1 MIASLSLLNK
11 SLFEAEGSTD
21 ESKEKFLCGAF
32 GTARL
37 PIWFTSTTVF
47 RTGITWVD
55 TGVDLAPDN
64 RELRERERVSGT
76 VELLASYSWRLLV
89 ISAIAGLLL
98 VLIGRLQVVLIALV
112 VTLFLTRMLSGP
124 ARFLRTHRWPPAIAA
139 IVVLAGFIIAIACA
153 LTLFGIA
160 AWRQSRDIG
169 PTVTNALN
177 DIESWLVN
185 DSPFELEQ
193 SDIDGFRANVG
204 STIREKFSSYG
215 GTIVSGAMATV
226 EIVLAG
232 LLGVILTFFALKD
245 GTHIRSWA
253 IGLLPQRHAERVA
266 RMGNRAWQT
275 VGAYL
280 RGAALLGVVEGAIS
294 GLTLLLVGAEL
305 ALPVAGIT
313 FLLAFVPFVGAIVA
327 GVLAVLVA
335 ISTAGV
341 SQAII
346 VAVVAIIVQQLDG
359 DLLGPVIYGKA
370 LSLHPVAVLLA
381 IVTGTA
387 LFGIAGSILAVPV
400 VAVAVNVTNEARDGQ
415 RPLVP
420 HDPES
425 G

>member
-1 MIASLSLLNK
+1 MEFAP
-11 SLFEAEGSTD
+11 ETR
-21 ESKEKFLCGAF
+21 ESG
-32 GTARL
+32 
-37 PIWFTSTTVF
+37 
-47 RTGITWVD
+47 
-55 TGVDLAPDN
+55 
-64 RELRERERVSGT
+64 ERVSVNGT

-89 ISAIAGLLL
+89 IAAVAAL
-98 VLIGRLQVVLIALV
+98 VLALIGRLQVVLIALV
-112 VTLFLTRMLSGP
+112 VTLFTSRILSAP
-124 ARFLRTHRWPPAIAA
+124 ARFLRRHGWPSTMAA
-139 IVVLAGFIIAIACA
+139 IVVLAGFVIAIMCA
-153 LTLFGIA
+153 LALFGLA
-160 AWRQSRDIG
+160 AWRQSRDLG
-169 PTVTNALN
+169 PTVTNALD
-177 DIESWLVN
+177 DIQSWLVN
-185 DSPFELEQ
+185 DSPFEIDQ
-193 SDIDGFRANVG
+193 SDIDSFRANIG
-204 STIREKFSSYG
+204 STLRERFSSSG
-215 GTIVSGAMATV
+215 GTIVSGAMATI

-245 GTHIRSWA
+245 GTHIRPWA
-253 IGLLPQRHAERVA
+253 IGLVPQRHAERVA
-266 RMGNRAWQT
+266 RMGSRAWQT

-346 VAVVAIIVQQLDG
+346 VAVVAIVVQQLDG

-400 VAVAVNVTNEARDGQ
+400 VAVAVNVTNEARR
-415 RPLVP
+415 RPVP
-420 HDPES
+420 AGHMADSPDS

>member
-1 MIASLSLLNK
+1 M
-11 SLFEAEGSTD
+11 D
-21 ESKEKFLCGAF
+21 Y
-32 GTARL
+32 
-37 PIWFTSTTVF
+37 
-47 RTGITWVD
+47 
-55 TGVDLAPDN
+55 APET
-64 RELRERERVSGT
+64 RAPRERAHVNST

-89 ISAIAGLLL
+89 IGAVAGLLL
-98 VLIGRLQVVLIALV
+98 ALIGRLQVVLIALV
-112 VTLFLTRMLSGP
+112 VTLFLTRMLSAA
-124 ARFLRTHRWPPAIAA
+124 ARFLRSHRWPSALAA
-139 IVVLAGFIIAIACA
+139 IVVLAGFIIAIAFA

-160 AWRQSRDIG
+160 AWRQSSDLG
-169 PTVTNALN
+169 PTVTNALD

-185 DSPFELEQ
+185 DSPFDLDQ
-193 SDIDGFRANVG
+193 PDIDSFRANIG
-204 STIREKFSSYG
+204 STLRERFSSAG

-245 GTHIRSWA
+245 GPHIRSWA
-253 IGLLPQRHAERVA
+253 IGLLPRRHADRVA
-266 RMGNRAWQT
+266 RMGSRAWQT

-280 RGAALLGVVEGAIS
+280 RGAALLGAVEGAIS

-335 ISTAGV
+335 VATAGV

-346 VAVVAIIVQQLDG
+346 VAVVAIVVQQLDG

-370 LSLHPVAVLLA
+370 LSLHPVAVLLS

-400 VAVAVNVTNEARDGQ
+400 VAVTVNVTNEARRRPTVAGQ
-415 RPLVP
+415 LADEP
-420 HDPES
+420 DS